1 MRIDAT
7 AHYVPEKV
15 ITNDDLSQ
23 WLETSDEWIYSRTG
37 IHERHVVTTETNFD
51 LSLNVAQQLL
61 TQTNVP
67 AADLAFIIVATMS
80 PDYATPGEANRL
92 QAAIGATQA
101 FALNINVAC
110 SGFVYALELAARLLK
125 TGQHGLVIGSEV
137 LSRLVDWQDRRTAV
151 LFADGAGG
159 VLVSGDDQMPTAD
172 LRSFGDTDL
181 ALTAGQQ
188 APSSRFTPAQPTQP
202 FFAMDG
208 RAVYQFAIREVPASL
223 HRALS
228 AAQLE
233 PSAIDWY
240 LLHQANA
247 RMLASI
253 AKKLKVEPNRFGQN
267 IEHYGNTSAASIAIL
282 LSEMVA
288 NRQIKRGD
296 RLALAGFGGGLS
308 VGSLILTY

>member
-1 MRIDAT
+1 MHIDAT
-7 AHYVPEKV
+7 AHYVPEKI

-23 WLETSDEWIYSRTG
+23 WLETSDDWIYSRTG

-61 TQTNVP
+61 AKSDVSAT
-67 AADLAFIIVATMS
+67 DLTFIIVATMS
-80 PDYATPGEANRL
+80 PDYATPAEANRL

-101 FALNINVAC
+101 FALNVNVAC
-110 SGFVYALELAARLLK
+110 SGFVYALEIAARLLQS
-125 TGQHGLVIGSEV
+125 GQHGLVIGSEV

-159 VLVSGDDQMPTAD
+159 VLVTGDDQILTAD
-172 LRSFGDTDL
+172 LRSFGDSEL

-188 APSSRFTPAQPTQP
+188 APTTQFGPAPQNQP

-223 HRALS
+223 NRALT
-228 AAQLE
+228 AAQMA

-247 RMLASI
+247 RMLTSI
-253 AKKLKVEPNRFGQN
+253 AKKLDVESERFGQN

-288 NRQIKRGD
+288 NHQIKRGD